1 MAKLYDILFLVSGA
15 APAAWAHG
23 AIRAASRI
31 GAGASPAPRE
41 RRPQASPFPT
51 DNRLRDDIGLPPL
64 ADDPPALPQ
73 RPTLPPPPYFPAD
86 DRLRDDIGLPPLG
99 RRS

>member
-1 MAKLYDILFLVSGA
+1 MAKLYDILFLVSSGA
-15 APAAWAHG
+15 SAAWAHG
-23 AIRAASRI
+23 TMRAVSRI
-31 GAGASPAPRE
+31 VTGVSPAPHE
-41 RRPQASPFPT
+41 RLPRASPFPT

-64 ADDPPALPQ
+64 ADDAPPLQ
-73 RPTLPPPPYFPAD
+73 RRPTLPPPAHFPAD